1 VMLGYHAN
9 WKFMGS
15 PDKVSTVALQRHF
28 SILLDQK
35 AKFFCASKISSNLRL
50 FIAPVS
56 QNANMQ
62 IDRSHSAEKGLRTQL
77 ESSLQKR
84 SSLISWYL
92 LTEASQC
99 PNFCPRSC
107 CVCDRAEIWDQPSI
121 WVLALCYFAGR
132 SPNLPLRGLLLGGEV
147 FVPSSRSWSLSQ
159 KIGFVEKFT
168 TSTLVWRLAF
178 FDLLLQRR
186 GVFIPSNE
194 DNTCVSSCG
203 FIADVYRVHT
213 LQVLDFH
220 YSPMIPYSRDRLWLS
235 KVIPGT
241 PLW

>member
-1 VMLGYHAN
+1 MLGYHAN

-15 PDKVSTVALQRHF
+15 PDKVSTVALQRQF

-35 AKFFCASKISSNLRL
+35 AIFFCASKISSNLRH
-50 FIAPVS
+50 FIAPMS
-56 QNANMQ
+56 KNANMQ

-77 ESSLQKR
+77 ESSLQNW

-132 SPNLPLRGLLLGGEV
+132 SPNLSCRGLLLRGGGVRTQLAQLIFESKDRFCGKV
-147 FVPSSRSWSLSQ
+147 HDQHIGLALSLLWSPSAAKRSVHTQ
-159 KIGFVEKFT
+159 
-168 TSTLVWRLAF
+168 
-178 FDLLLQRR
+178 QRR
-186 GVFIPSNE
+186 
-194 DNTCVSSCG
+194 
-203 FIADVYRVHT
+203 
-213 LQVLDFH
+213 
-220 YSPMIPYSRDRLWLS
+220 
-235 KVIPGT
+235 
-241 PLW
+241 